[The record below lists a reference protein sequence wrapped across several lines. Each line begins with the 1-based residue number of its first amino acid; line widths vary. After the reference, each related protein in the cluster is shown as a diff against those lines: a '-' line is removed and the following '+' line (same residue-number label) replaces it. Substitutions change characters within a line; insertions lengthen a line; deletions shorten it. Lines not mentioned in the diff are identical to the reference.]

1 MGKKLKKTDKIH
13 HVNFIFKC
21 IIKGCKLALSI
32 NSSKP
37 KTDNMKTITEKS
49 LQKVLLLA
57 LFPVFLF
64 SCGQSSQNEN
74 FLSEIGICTSVD
86 NHAKMNEHGYTFI
99 EEGLLRFLKPLEPH
113 ESFLP
118 NFEKAQNAEIPVY
131 ATNLFLPG
139 HLKAVGEEP
148 MHDQII
154 AYADTAFR
162 RAEMIGIKRVVFG
175 SSGSRRIPEGFDRD
189 LARGQFIDLL
199 KKLGPVAQ
207 KYDVVII
214 IEPLNSREVNFINTS
229 LEGLSIVKETNH
241 PNIQLLVDIFHM
253 MRENEPPSNILEA
266 EGYIKHVHVAEF
278 ENRTAPGTAGDDFTP
293 YLKALLDIDYQGAIS
308 IEGRWDD
315 FDAQLPVAIAT
326 LKEQIQRVKEM

>member
-1 MGKKLKKTDKIH
+1 
-13 HVNFIFKC
+13 
-21 IIKGCKLALSI
+21 
-32 NSSKP
+32 
-37 KTDNMKTITEKS
+37 MKAITEEF
-49 LQKVLLLA
+49 LQKVLLFTL
-57 LFPVFLF
+57 LPFFLL
-64 SCGQSSQNEN
+64 SCGESTKNEK

-86 NHAKMNEHGYTFI
+86 NHAKMATHGYTFI
-99 EEGLLRFLKPLEPH
+99 EEGLRGFLKPLEPH
-113 ESFLP
+113 ENFLP
-118 NFEKAQNAEIPVY
+118 NLEKAQNAEIQVY
-131 ATNLFLPG
+131 ATNVFLPG

-148 MHDQII
+148 MHDEIV

-189 LARGQFIDLL
+189 LARSQFIDLL
-199 KKLGPVAQ
+199 RRLGPVAQ
-207 KYDVVII
+207 KYDVVIT
-214 IEPLNSREVNFINTS
+214 IEPLNKGEVNFINTS
-229 LEGLSIVKETNH
+229 LEGLAIVKDTDH

-266 EGYIKHVHVAEF
+266 GEYIKHVHVAEF

-293 YLKALLDIDYQGAIS
+293 YLKALLDINYQGAIS

-315 FDAQLPVAIAT
+315 FDAHLPVAIAT

>member
-1 MGKKLKKTDKIH
+1 M
-13 HVNFIFKC
+13 
-21 IIKGCKLALSI
+21 
-32 NSSKP
+32 
-37 KTDNMKTITEKS
+37 KS
-49 LQKVLLLA
+49 LKRVLLQRVWVLPFVSVVM
-57 LFPVFLF
+57 L
-64 SCGQSSQNEN
+64 SCNDSSQNEN

-86 NHAKMNEHGYTFI
+86 NHAKMAEHGYTFI
-99 EEGLLRFLKPLEPH
+99 EEGLRGFLKPLEPH
-113 ESFLP
+113 EEFLP
-118 NFEKAQNAEIPVY
+118 NYEKAQNAEIPVY
-131 ATNLFLPG
+131 ATNVFLPG

-148 MHDQII
+148 MHDEIV

-175 SSGSRRIPEGFDRD
+175 SSGSRRIPEGFDPELGRQ
-189 LARGQFIDLL
+189 QFVDLL

-207 KYDVVII
+207 KYDVVIT
-214 IEPLNSREVNFINTS
+214 IEPLNKGEVNFINTS
-229 LEGLSIVKETNH
+229 LEGLSIVKDADH

-293 YLKALLDIDYQGAIS
+293 YLKALKDIGYEGAIS

-315 FDAQLPVAIAT
+315 FDAQLPVAIST
-326 LKEQIQRVKEM
+326 LKEQIETVKNM